1 MIQQIVESNP
11 VPWSASFGSPAV
23 TFAAVSGYATMDL
36 SPLLQEHLHHRPNF
50 MLLKR
55 LAALLKGTIH
65 WLRSHLWENASR
77 ASPPTTLPKHLLRVR
92 SEVWQSFDEP
102 CSSST
107 SRGGLV
113 WIPASIGCWGCFGVK
128 SWKEPTIQIDT
139 VQVELTTLLSYE
151 TWPALEEPPELPVW
165 VCRCGPIWLIILF
178 PQNCHVV
185 VKFLIFRHT
194 HVSAFRAIMCGY
206 TVYRTVYPKK
216 KKVNTYLY
224 IYSMCTWGNCDKTT
238 INYENKLLWLWY
250 IINYDKLLQGCSIF
264 RQTHQVM
271 PQRLRRRLRRELLER
286 LAVWCSM

>member
-139 VQVELTTLLSYE
+139 VQVELTNYIAFLWNMTSFGRTPGTPCMGLPM
-151 TWPALEEPPELPVW
+151 WPHLVDHPFPSKLP
-165 VCRCGPIWLIILF
+165 CC
-178 PQNCHVV
+178 N
-185 VKFLIFRHT
+185 
-194 HVSAFRAIMCGY
+194 
-206 TVYRTVYPKK
+206 
-216 KKVNTYLY
+216 
-224 IYSMCTWGNCDKTT
+224 
-238 INYENKLLWLWY
+238 
-250 IINYDKLLQGCSIF
+250 
-264 RQTHQVM
+264 
-271 PQRLRRRLRRELLER
+271 
-286 LAVWCSM
+286 

>member
-36 SPLLQEHLHHRPNF
+36 SPLLQEHRHHRPNF

-102 CSSST
+102 CSTST

-113 WIPASIGCWGCFGVK
+113 WIPATGCWGCFGVK
-128 SWKEPTIQIDT
+128 SWKEP
-139 VQVELTTLLSYE
+139 
-151 TWPALEEPPELPVW
+151 PELPVW
-165 VCRCGPIWLIILF
+165 ICRCGPIWLIILF

-206 TVYRTVYPKK
+206 TLYPK
-216 KKVNTYLY
+216 Y
-224 IYSMCTWGNCDKTT
+224 IY
-238 INYENKLLWLWY
+238 I
-250 IINYDKLLQGCSIF
+250 
-264 RQTHQVM
+264 
-271 PQRLRRRLRRELLER
+271 
-286 LAVWCSM
+286 